1 MALSKFNK
9 NVENIIALDDN
20 PNEGATPLSSSELKE
35 RFDQAGVDIK
45 NYINNTL
52 TSELDTTLANTNTTI
67 GNIQSSLDTVSAK
80 AEKIGEVNNLNTT
93 IKTDLV
99 SAINEVNTNMNTNK
113 VLWSGGYYMDETKSI
128 TLSEPISSQKN
139 GIVLVWSSYG
149 EGHVQDYYW
158 NFIYVPKQFV
168 TLSNG
173 GGVSCFLAGTTLGSI
188 GCKYVYVSDTRI
200 NGHSGNV
207 GSGTAS
213 GINYNNSKF
222 VLRYVIGV

>member
-52 TSELDTTLANTNTTI
+52 TSEIDTTLANTNTTI
-67 GNIQSSLDTVSAK
+67 GNIQSSLDTVSSK
-80 AEKIGEVNNLNTT
+80 AEKIGEPNNLNTT
-93 IKTDLV
+93 VKTDLV

-113 VLWSGGYYMDETKSI
+113 VLWSGGYYMVSSHTAI
-128 TLSEPISSQKN
+128 LSEPVSSQKN
-139 GIVLVWSSYG
+139 GIVLVWSAYE
-149 EGHVQDYYW
+149 EGQRQDYHW
-158 NFIYVPKQFV
+158 NFIFVPKQFV
-168 TLSNG
+168 SLSEGN
-173 GGVSCFLAGTTLGSI
+173 GVSCFLTGSTLGSI
-188 GCKYVYVSDTRI
+188 GCKYVYVSNDRI
-200 NGHSGNV
+200 TGYAQNE
-207 GSGTAS
+207 GSGTRS
-213 GINYNNSKF
+213 GISYNNSKF